1 MCYNDLELRS
11 EVMETIKIMTDSS
24 SGISQEEADQLGI
37 AVVPMPI
44 TIDRTEYMDGID
56 LFYHDAVAHLR
67 EHHEFK
73 TAQPLPRDL
82 IGRWETY
89 LEQYDKI
96 VYIPIS
102 SALSGSYV
110 NACVLANSF
119 DGRVV
124 VVDAKAVEALLRY
137 VCLEAVR
144 MVDEGK
150 KANEIRDVL
159 EANYEDTYAIIVPEN
174 VDQLKRGGRITPTA
188 AAVANLLK
196 IQPILKIEHG
206 KVDLHSKV
214 RTLRK
219 AYQEA
224 MHHVLQV
231 DHADQ
236 YYWFMIQVDQEECQE
251 LKAEFE
257 QRLGHNVPL
266 FRFTPIV
273 MAHTGLKTIGF
284 GRTRKYQ

>member
-1 MCYNDLELRS
+1 
-11 EVMETIKIMTDSS
+11 METIKIMTDSS

-56 LFYHDAVAHLR
+56 LFYDDAVAHLR
-67 EHHEFK
+67 DHHDFK

-144 MVDEGK
+144 MVNEGK
-150 KANEIRDVL
+150 KANEIRDLL
-159 EANYEDTYAIIVPEN
+159 EADFEQTYAIIVPEN

-224 MHHVLQV
+224 MNHILQV
-231 DHADQ
+231 DHLEE
-236 YYWFMIQVDQEECQE
+236 YYWFMIQVDQEDCSE
-251 LKAEFE
+251 LKQEFE
-257 QRLGHNVPL
+257 QRLGWEVPL

-284 GRTRKYQ
+284 GRTKKYR

>member
-1 MCYNDLELRS
+1 
-11 EVMETIKIMTDSS
+11 METIKIMTDSS

-56 LFYHDAVAHLR
+56 LFYRDAVAHLR

-231 DHADQ
+231 DQADQ

-257 QRLGHNVPL
+257 QRLGHSVPL